1 MTNPPW
7 NNNELTPITI
17 DNLTNNELIISQSQE
32 CCDKGLEENEYKTK
46 LLLDLSDIIFTI
58 KTKLSDNEYKEI
70 MELLLKIKNSY

>member
-1 MTNPPW
+1 MTNPPLY
-7 NNNELTPITI
+7 NNELTPITRG
-17 DNLTNNELIISQSQE
+17 NLINNELIISQPQE
-32 CCDKGLEENEYKTK
+32 CYDKGLEENEYKSK